1 MIIGLESLASYLSF
15 FGKLAGLLTVAD
27 ILPLGGT
34 QTGLVVFAVASLV
47 KDAANRL
54 GDILDDGQ
62 ANGSFGK

>member
-1 MIIGLESLASYLSF
+1 MKALKYLSF
-15 FGKLAGLLTVAD
+15 LGKLAGLLTVAD

-47 KDAANRL
+47 KDAANRF
-54 GDILDDGQ
+54 GDILDDGK